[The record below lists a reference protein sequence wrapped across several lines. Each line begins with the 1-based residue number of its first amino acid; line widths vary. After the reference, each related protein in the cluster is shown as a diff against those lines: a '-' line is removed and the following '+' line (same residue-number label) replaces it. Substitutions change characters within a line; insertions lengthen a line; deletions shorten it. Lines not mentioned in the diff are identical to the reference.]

1 MGGRGGE
8 GKGVG
13 GREGIGKGG
22 EGRGKVR
29 VDLRHINCCD
39 AMIQSHLSHIVLTYS
54 SCAGSSR

>member
-1 MGGRGGE
+1 MGGKELGREGRGG
-8 GKGVG
+8 
-13 GREGIGKGG
+13 
-22 EGRGKVR
+22 GKVR